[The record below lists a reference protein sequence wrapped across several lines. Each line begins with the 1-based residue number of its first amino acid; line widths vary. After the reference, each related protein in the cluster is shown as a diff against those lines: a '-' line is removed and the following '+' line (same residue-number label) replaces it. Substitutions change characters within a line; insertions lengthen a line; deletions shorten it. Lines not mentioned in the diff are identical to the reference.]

1 MSRLTLTI
9 LLALK
14 AAALTL
20 ALPGHW
26 VAAAGVFFGPDLWV
40 LYNLFVPSAQG
51 LCRNFTR
58 FATGQPEVW
67 LTLDDGPDPDDTPRI
82 LDASHLKLLGLIV
95 DEYLNPADGK
105 PNTAEISCLLA
116 RLLRRMACAP
126 LLPEQ
131 RRDIHSSDDARDVI
145 LENINRYVRSHL
157 TEPTTIAQL
166 ADALGYSVSY
176 VRTVFRTRLG
186 VSLGK
191 YIRESRLSHASTLL
205 ESTELNVSEVAAQA
219 GFESLFVFSRA
230 FKKAFGVSPKVYSQR
245 VSGGRTGRSV
255 KRKGKIA

>member
-82 LDASHLKLLGLIV
+82 LDLLDAHQARATFFLIGERAARHPELVRAIIRRGHEVGPPPHTHPAGTFWCAGPARLSAELDVARQVLQPLAPPLRWFRAPVGIKNFLLPRALATRGLQCVGWTIRSG
-95 DEYLNPADGK
+95 D
-105 PNTAEISCLLA
+105 CLA
-116 RLLRRMACAP
+116 RHPETVLATVLRQLQPGAIILMHEGPSVPPALRVKALTLVLEALTARQFRCV
-126 LLPEQ
+126 LP
-131 RRDIHSSDDARDVI
+131 AA
-145 LENINRYVRSHL
+145 
-157 TEPTTIAQL
+157 AQL
-166 ADALGYSVSY
+166 
-176 VRTVFRTRLG
+176 R
-186 VSLGK
+186 
-191 YIRESRLSHASTLL
+191 
-205 ESTELNVSEVAAQA
+205 
-219 GFESLFVFSRA
+219 
-230 FKKAFGVSPKVYSQR
+230 
-245 VSGGRTGRSV
+245 
-255 KRKGKIA
+255 